1 MRSIR
6 ITSQASVYRE
16 NWIRSGGDD
25 PVVCHA
31 KSYLDTLKIKQGVY
45 FWVVFGDLASG
56 DRVSG
61 VCEWSCMI
69 GCIVCGAAYEVS
81 SYRLVGARVAA
92 AALVAAGERCTG
104 GAAASWINVRR
115 RP

>member
-16 NWIRSGGDD
+16 NSIRSGGDD
-25 PVVCHA
+25 PAVCHA

-61 VCEWSCMI
+61 ACEW
-69 GCIVCGAAYEVS
+69 
-81 SYRLVGARVAA
+81 
-92 AALVAAGERCTG
+92 
-104 GAAASWINVRR
+104 
-115 RP
+115 